1 MARCAGKAY
10 MQTILYYSPGACSLA
25 PHILLEEAGA
35 RYRLVEVNVQQG
47 KTLEAAFLELNPKG
61 RVPVLCS
68 DGQMLTEVPAIS
80 WYIAASHPGAKQLVP
95 NDSLRQA
102 RVLEWFN
109 WLSGTLHGIA
119 FGGKWRPQRFVN
131 EQQLFDSV
139 IAKAEDNLRDG
150 FAYIELRLADRQWA
164 IGDAYTIVDPYL
176 FVFHQWATTIG
187 VDVAMLYPHWN
198 RHATRMHQRAAV
210 QRALEQEGLWNG

>member
-1 MARCAGKAY
+1 

-35 RYRLVEVNVQQG
+35 CYRLVEVNVQQG
-47 KTLEAAFLELNPKG
+47 KTQQTAFLELNPKG

-68 DGQMLTEVPAIS
+68 GSHILTEVPAIS
-80 WYIAASHPGAKQLVP
+80 WYIAASHAGAKQLVP
-95 NDSLRQA
+95 DDLLMQA

-109 WLSGTLHGIA
+109 WLSGSLHGIA

-131 EQQLFDSV
+131 EHQLFDSV

-150 FAYIELRLADRQWA
+150 FAYIEQRLADRQWA

-176 FVFHQWATTIG
+176 FVFHHWAITIG
-187 VDVAMLYPHWN
+187 VDVVTLYPHWS
-198 RHATRMHQRAAV
+198 RHASRIRQRAAV
-210 QRALEQEGLWNG
+210 KRALEQEGLCNG